1 MVYSGIRIMAS
12 TMVEKLRSRILAVSY
27 AFPPWLAPRS
37 IQVQRLL
44 NFLSRRS
51 YEITVL
57 RKKIE
62 NMNVPLDY
70 ELAKLLAPGIEQIAV
85 KEYRDGFKGRIARK
99 TARKFPSVP
108 DSYNAWAFDCYW
120 ESKEL
125 LGRADVLMTFST
137 PISDHIVG
145 LLLKRV
151 RKNIPW
157 IACFSDP
164 FTDNPYWRG
173 KYTEKIM
180 NALLER
186 KIVKGAD
193 CIVFVN
199 EYTRLKVM
207 ERFPPEMIKKT
218 HVIPHGFEESM
229 YSNPGG
235 VNKKLIIRHLGE
247 FYGERTPETFFR
259 ALRLLASSEASLQ
272 ERLAVQIYC
281 SGVEHVK
288 KWISEYEVGGIVT
301 VSGLVSY
308 LESLALMKSSDVL
321 LVIDAPAKENL
332 FLTSKLIEY
341 VGAKKPILAVTPMK
355 GPTAELMMELGF
367 TSSDF
372 HDVPGIANQIG
383 DLLAQKEAGGL
394 SAVIP
399 RHVYNRFRMETIGDR
414 YISVI
419 ESVRWHE
426 GRQVNQSDLS

>member
-1 MVYSGIRIMAS
+1 MVSFGIRIMAS
-12 TMVEKLRSRILAVSY
+12 AMVEKLRERILAVSY

-37 IQVQRLL
+37 IQVQKLL

-57 RKKIE
+57 RKSIE

-85 KEYRDGFKGRIARK
+85 KECRDGLKGRITRK
-99 TARKFPSVP
+99 TASKFPSVP

-145 LLLKRV
+145 VLIKRV
-151 RKNIPW
+151 RKDIPW

-164 FTDNPYWRG
+164 FVDNPYWRG
-173 KYTEKIM
+173 KYTEKIL
-180 NALLER
+180 NGLLER
-186 KIVKGAD
+186 KIVRGAD

-199 EYTRLKVM
+199 EYTRRKMM
-207 ERFPPEMIKKT
+207 ERFPSEMIKKS

-229 YSNPGG
+229 YSNSGDM
-235 VNKKLIIRHLGE
+235 NKKLVMRHLGE
-247 FYGERTPETFFR
+247 FYGERTPETLFR
-259 ALRLLASSEASLQ
+259 ALRLLASNVASLR
-272 ERLAVQIYC
+272 ERLAVEIYC
-281 SGVEHVK
+281 SNVERVE
-288 KWISEYEVGGIVT
+288 KWIAEYEVGDIVT
-301 VSGLVSY
+301 GSGLVSY

-332 FLTSKLIEY
+332 FLTSKLIDY
-341 VGAKKPILAVTPMK
+341 VGAKKAIFAITPGR
-355 GPTAELMMELGF
+355 GPTAELMVEMGF

-372 HDVPGIANQIG
+372 YDVPGIAKRIG
-383 DLLAQKEAGGL
+383 DFLAQKEAGAL
-394 SAVIP
+394 SVDIP
-399 RHVYNRFRMETIGDR
+399 RHVYDRFRMETIAER
-414 YISVI
+414 YISLI
-419 ESVRWHE
+419 ESMGWHE
-426 GRQVNQSDLS
+426 GRRITQSDLP